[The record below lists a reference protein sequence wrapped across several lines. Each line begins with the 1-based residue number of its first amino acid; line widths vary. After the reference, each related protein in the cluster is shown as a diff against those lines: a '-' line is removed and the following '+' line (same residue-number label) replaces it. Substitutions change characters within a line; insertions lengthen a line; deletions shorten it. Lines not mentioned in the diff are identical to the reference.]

1 MNMKNK
7 TKILALALIV
17 LLGGVSFAENALAG
31 FGVSPPQIKEDR
43 LVKGSK
49 VERTVYLVQ
58 GSPVDNLDVEVT
70 VDDSQISEWISFY
83 PGKTFTIPAG
93 TQQFPLEVMI
103 DVPDDAPLGIYKT
116 SVRVSQTESK
126 DEVAEG
132 GAGVSIIVGIVVNIE
147 IKVGEGL
154 FYSFAIKDIDLKD
167 VNSSEFP
174 KASLRI
180 ENLGNIPAGPQNAEF
195 QLFNKYDDRRL
206 AVIQGVEINQ
216 VPAFETQTIDID
228 FPIGVAL
235 APGEYW
241 GHVFLYD
248 NNELVKE
255 YSDVFNVT
263 EATFVDKYS
272 RLILIG
278 SIVIVVLIV
287 VIFLISFFYH
297 RLKRKH
303 NKLTSGQST
312 RSK

>member
-7 TKILALALIV
+7 TKILALALLV
-17 LLGGVSFAENALAG
+17 LLSGTGLAENALAG

-58 GSPVDNLDVEVT
+58 GSPVEDLNVEVT

-93 TQQFPLEVMI
+93 TQQFPLEVLI
-103 DVPDDAPLGIYKT
+103 DVPEDAPLGIYKT
-116 SVRVSQTESK
+116 SVRVSQTETNSQA
-126 DEVAEG
+126 AEG
-132 GAGVSIIVGIVVNIE
+132 GAGVSIVVGIVVNIE
-147 IKVGEGL
+147 ISVGEGL
-154 FYSFAIKDIDLKD
+154 FYSFAIKDIDFD
-167 VNSSEFP
+167 DINSSQFP
-174 KASLRI
+174 SAKIRI
-180 ENLGNIPAGPQNAEF
+180 ENLGNIPAGPQSAEF

-206 AVIQGVEINQ
+206 AVIQGVEIEQ
-216 VPAFETQTIDID
+216 IPAFETQTIDID
-228 FPIGVAL
+228 FPVGVSL

-241 GHVFLYD
+241 GHLFLYD
-248 NNELVKE
+248 NNQLVKE
-255 YSDVFNVT
+255 YSDMFNVS

-272 RLILIG
+272 KLIMIG
-278 SIVIVVLIV
+278 AIVIVILIV

-303 NKLTSGQST
+303 AKLTSQSSRT
-312 RSK
+312 NK